1 MIRFTKKG
9 EMDKAIES
17 MCEKKYSALLQFYTI
32 EVNKET
38 IYVIDDSGTPYEE
51 RLEVIELMYLK
62 SINENTNF
70 IINSIDEF
78 FSITDFYRSRS

>member
-51 RLEVIELMYLK
+51 RLEVIKLMYLK
-62 SINENTNF
+62 SIKNQTK
-70 IINSIDEF
+70 
-78 FSITDFYRSRS
+78 